1 MKIFYHKNYN
11 AAKHES
17 DTTRKS
23 AYIAEK
29 IGLDNLSSP
38 DYMFG
43 ITTCTLFDIHDP
55 DYVTSINTGWNREL
69 AESQGFEWD
78 PGIPLSAKYSTAGLL
93 AAVDYALVNNTIS
106 GTLSSGLHHATYH
119 HGEGYCTFNGLV
131 AAAYNY
137 YKTKNICIL
146 DFDAHCGGGTVSM
159 LSTLGMLNKVSQYDI
174 STSDYD
180 TYTEDDNHRIF
191 MVKNDRTYIDA
202 IHTVLDDMVDWDNV
216 DLILY
221 NAGTDPYPMISHEL
235 LYKRDRMVF
244 NECALRRIPCAF
256 TLAGG
261 YTWSQTMDSLVESH
275 MNTIRAAEAA
285 VRKEAI
291 RA

>member
-43 ITTCTLFDIHDP
+43 VATCTLFDIHDP
-55 DYVTSINTGWNREL
+55 DYVTSVNTGWNREL

-78 PGIPLSAKYSTAGLL
+78 QGLPLSAKYSTAGVL
-93 AAVDYALVNNTIS
+93 AATDYALINNTIA

-119 HGEGYCTFNGLV
+119 RGEGYCTFNGLV

-137 YKTKNICIL
+137 YRTKNICIL

-159 LSTLGMLNKVSQYDI
+159 LSTLGMLHKVSQYDI

-180 TYTEDDNHRIF
+180 TYTEDENHRIF
-191 MVKNDRTYIDA
+191 MAKNDRTYMDA

-244 NECALRRIPCAF
+244 NECTLRRIPCAF